1 MGRGAFFYRSF
12 RTLPAPGK
20 NLLVVAPFHTTRGP
34 LSLPYGRDKVMQQ
47 TTKYQFK
54 LIEGT
59 DDFSPT
65 PLNDNMEAVESQL
78 SALETSLAGLAD
90 NLGTAGHNCRIAT
103 GSYVGTGPVGEDHPT
118 SLTFPF
124 EPVWVLI
131 ANDTG
136 NSFSQSLLMRP
147 LTVATSTHNS
157 SRMTVTW
164 SGKTVSWYVQSGQ
177 INEGLGQNNCQGY
190 TYQYIALGYDE

>member
-1 MGRGAFFYRSF
+1 
-12 RTLPAPGK
+12 
-20 NLLVVAPFHTTRGP
+20 
-34 LSLPYGRDKVMQQ
+34 MQQ

-54 LIEGT
+54 LIEDT
-59 DDFSPT
+59 DTFSPE
-65 PLNDNMEAVESQL
+65 PLNDNMEAVEAQL
-78 SALETSLAGLAD
+78 STLDSSVTSLAAG
-90 NLGTAGHNCRIAT
+90 LGTGGHNCRIAT
-103 GSYVGTGPVGEDHPT
+103 GSYVGTGTYGQNSPK

-131 ANDTG
+131 AYGG
-136 NSFSQSLLMRP
+136 NNNFSQSLLIWP
-147 LTVATSTHNS
+147 LTVALSCHNG

>member
-1 MGRGAFFYRSF
+1 
-12 RTLPAPGK
+12 
-20 NLLVVAPFHTTRGP
+20 
-34 LSLPYGRDKVMQQ
+34 MQQ

-103 GSYVGTGPVGEDHPT
+103 GSYVGTGTYGQSSPN

-124 EPVWVLI
+124 PPLFVLI
-131 ANDTG
+131 CTGGDPTYPNYGNSYSDCFLLRPLTTCVSTG
-136 NSFSQSLLMRP
+136 NSCR
-147 LTVATSTHNS
+147 N
-157 SRMTVTW
+157 TVTW
-164 SGKTVSWYVQSGQ
+164 SGNTVSWYVQPDQ
-177 INEGLGQNNCQGY
+177 TNEHIGQNNTSGY
-190 TYQYIALGYDE
+190 TYRYIAFGYDE

>member
-1 MGRGAFFYRSF
+1 MIFN
-12 RTLPAPGK
+12 P
-20 NLLVVAPFHTTRGP
+20 
-34 LSLPYGRDKVMQQ
+34 
-47 TTKYQFK
+47 
-54 LIEGT
+54 
-59 DDFSPT
+59 
-65 PLNDNMEAVESQL
+65 VENIIN
-78 SALETSLAGLAD
+78 G
-90 NLGTAGHNCRIAT
+90 GGGNCRITT

-131 ANDTG
+131 AYGGG
-136 NSFSQSLLMRP
+136 NSFSQSLLIRP

-164 SGKTVSWYVQSGQ
+164 SGKTVSWYVQPGQ